1 VPPGHRSSTV
11 LAVIAAQPGL
21 SNREVAEAAEVS
33 DEGQISRLLA
43 RLQSLGLIG
52 NRGQWCPGQ
61 PHSWRLTARGR
72 RAVLA
77 RAAEPSRRGS

>member
-1 VPPGHRSSTV
+1 MPLGYRSSTA

-21 SNREVAEAAEVS
+21 NNREVAEAAGVS
-33 DEGQISRLLA
+33 DQGQISRLLA
-43 RLQSLGLIG
+43 RLQGLGLIG

-72 RAVLA
+72 RAVPA
-77 RAAEPSRRGS
+77 SSAEQSRLRS